1 MVPFGNLSSFVDF
14 EKMLRRCAH
23 FLALNISQKHNR
35 NLQIAL
41 LLCQAMNN
49 ERVAL
54 ETLRHQYVVSFAG
67 FYGGFRGMKL
77 VGIEEDVLKKMD
89 LVPYIDRITVS
100 KFEEKNKMPAFL
112 KEHLTVVPV
121 SEEEFDIDESLLQQ
135 ELGLAVL
142 PDDVS
147 ICRKLEIGDRIVL
160 NAVLSRKMLMW
171 GKGQVRNKRLKNNRR

>member
-1 MVPFGNLSSFVDF
+1 
-14 EKMLRRCAH
+14 
-23 FLALNISQKHNR
+23 
-35 NLQIAL
+35 
-41 LLCQAMNN
+41 
-49 ERVAL
+49 
-54 ETLRHQYVVSFAG
+54 
-67 FYGGFRGMKL
+67 MKL

-142 PDDVS
+142 PEDVN
-147 ICRKLEIGDRIVL
+147 IYRKLEIGDKIVL
-160 NAVLSRKMLMW
+160 NAVLSREMLMW
-171 GKGQVRNKRLKNNRR
+171 EKGQVRNKRLKNNRR